1 MTNKGYDELQLA
13 CYLAYPQ
20 HRASKTWVRLNMKLP
35 YEHQRGGL
43 TEKLTLKSTG
53 RRKWDYHRISK
64 FELCSPKVRK
74 LF

>member
-35 YEHQRGGL
+35 YQNQRGGL
-43 TEKLTLKSTG
+43 TEELTLKSTG
-53 RRKWDYHRISK
+53 RGKWDYHRISK
-64 FELCSPKVRK
+64 YGLWSQKFRK
-74 LF
+74 